1 MVTDYKNL
9 LTKAYEDADNE
20 DWENVVMKCK
30 KFLKKDPYNNINNI
44 DILINKLPEEM
55 ISSIRFQDQYKNEV
69 KDLLGIAEFNL
80 SYEEVE
86 NENVDKDFN
95 LVFKI
100 LIGILGSLM
109 VSGLVL
115 SLFL

>member
-20 DWENVVMKCK
+20 DWENVVMKSK

-55 ISSIRFQDQYKNEV
+55 INSIRFQDQYKNEA

-86 NENVDKDFN
+86 NEDMDKDFN

>member
-1 MVTDYKNL
+1 MGNSLKHKLKNEEL
-9 LTKAYEDADNE
+9 ENE
-20 DWENVVMKCK
+20 D
-30 KFLKKDPYNNINNI
+30 
-44 DILINKLPEEM
+44 
-55 ISSIRFQDQYKNEV
+55 
-69 KDLLGIAEFNL
+69 
-80 SYEEVE
+80 
-86 NENVDKDFN
+86 VDKDFN